1 MRRFF
6 IFALILALAI
16 PLLAQQND
24 RLEDLKS
31 KAEHKSEADRG
42 PAYADVVEE
51 LVKRAEQHFK
61 AAQSAEGQ
69 DDVKQAVEYAEKA
82 AASTK
87 IKGKHI
93 KKTEIKLRHSQYD
106 LDQMR
111 RSAVLQD
118 QQVLESAVKRIQEL
132 RDELLRR
139 MFRKE

>member
-6 IFALILALAI
+6 IFSLILALTI
-16 PLLAQQND
+16 PLLAEQND
-24 RLEDLKS
+24 RLEELKN

-51 LVKRAEQHFK
+51 LVRRAEQHFK
-61 AAQSAEGQ
+61 AGQSAEGQ
-69 DDVKQAVEYAEKA
+69 DDVKQTVVYAEKA
-82 AASTK
+82 AASSK
-87 IKGKHI
+87 LKGKHI

>member
-6 IFALILALAI
+6 IFSLILALAM
-16 PLLAQQND
+16 PLLAEQKD
-24 RLEDLKS
+24 RLDELKS

-51 LVKRAEQHFK
+51 LVRRAEQHFK
-61 AAQSAEGQ
+61 AGNSAEGQ
-69 DDVKQAVEYAEKA
+69 DEVKQAVEFAENA
-82 AASTK
+82 AASTN

-111 RSAVLQD
+111 HGAVLQD